1 MSTSQ
6 AQGLAVFNALPDAA
20 AVVDRAGT
28 IIDVNPAWSTF
39 AVLGGGDLELT
50 GVGTNYFEVC
60 RNAAA
65 AGDDDSQAVAEGLEG
80 VLSGRLRA
88 FEHRYPC
95 PSPIE
100 NRWFVVRI
108 TPLAEPVGGAL
119 LCHFDVTAWKLSE
132 DRLTFR
138 ASHDPLTGLPNRD
151 QVLAH
156 LRAALAR
163 LARAGAPVAV
173 LFVDLDRFKPVND
186 RYGHAGGDRVLVQ
199 IANRLR
205 HQMRATDIV
214 GRVGG
219 DEFLVV
225 CDAGETAALVERL
238 RHAVRSPIQL
248 GADSVS
254 VDLSIGVAVAGVP
267 VGVDLDGAAATL
279 VARADAAMYEDKRR
293 RAATASRR

>member
-1 MSTSQ
+1 MSTDPST
-6 AQGLAVFNALPDAA
+6 GFAVFDALPDAA

-28 IIDVNPAWSTF
+28 ITHVNPAWRTF
-39 AVLGGGDLELT
+39 AVLSGGDLEQT
-50 GVGTNYFEVC
+50 GAGTNYFEVC
-60 RNAAA
+60 RRAAA
-65 AGDDDSQAVAEGLEG
+65 AGDDDSLAVAEGLQG

-108 TPLAEPVGGAL
+108 SPLAAPHGGAL
-119 LCHFDVTAWKLSE
+119 VCHLDVTAWKLSE
-132 DRLTFR
+132 DRLVFR
-138 ASHDPLTGLPNRD
+138 ASHDPLTGLPNRE

-156 LRAALAR
+156 LRTALAR

-173 LFVDLDRFKPVND
+173 LFLDLDRFKPVND
-186 RYGHAGGDRVLVQ
+186 RYGHAAGDRVLVQ

-219 DEFLVV
+219 DEFVVV
-225 CDAGETAALVERL
+225 CDAGETAALVSRL
-238 RHAVRSPIQL
+238 RHAVHSPIQL

-254 VDLSIGVAVAGVP
+254 VDVSIGVAVAGVP
-267 VGVDLDGAAATL
+267 VGTDLGTAAGVL

-293 RAATASRR
+293 RAATAAP